1 MDPEKAI
8 AILSSRPPLDS
19 MTLAEEQPPSS
30 SMTNQVVDLESGAVE
45 RSSSS
50 SSSSSSA
57 EAGAGTPS
65 PHEAA
70 QEAVR
75 RKCAE
80 LRGKDTGECG

>member
-50 SSSSSSA
+50 SSSA

>member
-50 SSSSSSA
+50 SSSSA